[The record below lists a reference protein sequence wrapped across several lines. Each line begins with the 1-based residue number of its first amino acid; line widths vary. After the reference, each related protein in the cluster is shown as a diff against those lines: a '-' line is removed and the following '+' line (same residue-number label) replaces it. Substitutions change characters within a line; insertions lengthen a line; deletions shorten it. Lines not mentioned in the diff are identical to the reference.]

1 MFSSVVYQNAASG
14 ASCGGGAGEQ
24 AEGWLIAVR
33 SQTVKDVNKSKA
45 PLNEVR

>member
-14 ASCGGGAGEQ
+14 ETCSAGAGEQ
-24 AEGWLIAVR
+24 AGSWLLAVR
-33 SQTVKDVNKSKA
+33 RQTAKDVNKSMA